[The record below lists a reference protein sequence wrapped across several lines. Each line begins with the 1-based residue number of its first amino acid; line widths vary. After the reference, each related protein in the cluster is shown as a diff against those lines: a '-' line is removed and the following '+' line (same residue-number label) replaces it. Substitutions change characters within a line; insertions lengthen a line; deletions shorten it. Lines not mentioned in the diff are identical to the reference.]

1 VIDTYASTLRD
12 IGRVLGVTFQ
22 RAKQLV
28 DEAAQ
33 AGQQNRG

>member
-1 VIDTYASTLRD
+1 LHTLGLSLRD
-12 IGRVLGVTFQ
+12 IGRALGVTFQ

-33 AGQQNRG
+33 ASQQKSV